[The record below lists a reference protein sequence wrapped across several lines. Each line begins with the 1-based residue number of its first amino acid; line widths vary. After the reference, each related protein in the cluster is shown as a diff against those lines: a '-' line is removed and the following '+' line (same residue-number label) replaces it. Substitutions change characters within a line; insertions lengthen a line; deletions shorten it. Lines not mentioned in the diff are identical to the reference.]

1 MASPEGDVY
10 WEPALGRE
18 WREVSR
24 EDRPATERDEF
35 PVTDVILERLK
46 ALDAA

>member
-1 MASPEGDVY
+1 
-10 WEPALGRE
+10 LGRD

-35 PVTDVILERLK
+35 PVSDVIFERLK
-46 ALDAA
+46 ALDVA